1 MSLEMDHHCPV
12 CGGERTFW
20 LTASTELH
28 LGKKTKWRCP
38 DCNYGLVLIDE
49 AVDSSLA
56 EA

>member
-1 MSLEMDHHCPV
+1 MSLEMEHHCPV

-38 DCNYGLVLIDE
+38 DCDYGLVLIDE